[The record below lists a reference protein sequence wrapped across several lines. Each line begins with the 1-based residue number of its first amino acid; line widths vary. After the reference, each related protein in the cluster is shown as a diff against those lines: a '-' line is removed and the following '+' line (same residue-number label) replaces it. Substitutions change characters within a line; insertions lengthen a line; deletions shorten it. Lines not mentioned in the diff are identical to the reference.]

1 MRRSTALLLAP
12 AMLAACQPASTG
24 AENGTPVLSYEN
36 AYIMAPVGGRDVSVG
51 GISISVEGGDVTLT
65 GASSDVAETVETH
78 TMAMDDGT
86 MKMRPV
92 ESYEL
97 KAGDTLVFE
106 RGSDHLMLFGVDPD
120 IASGDTANITFDF
133 ETAGGEVLTLEVE
146 ADIRAMGE

>member
-1 MRRSTALLLAP
+1 MRRFTALFLAP

-24 AENGTPVLSYEN
+24 AEDGAPVLSYEN
-36 AYIMAPVGGRDVSVG
+36 AYIMAPIGGRDVSVG

-65 GASSDVAETVETH
+65 GASSDIAETVETH
-78 TMAMDDGT
+78 TMAMDEGT

-106 RGSDHLMLFGVDPD
+106 RGSDHLMLFGVDQN
-120 IASGDTANITFDF
+120 IASGDTANITFNF
-133 ETAGGEVLTLEVE
+133 ETTDGEALTLDAA